1 MTRKAAVLCV
11 FDESR
16 HPGKKAATIWRRR
29 VAVVWVFQESLLETT
44 SVKASK
50 KISKPIA
57 MAEQVMMTLIA
68 VDDVVVDERLLKV
81 ELLELNVEIR
91 PISLIMQ
98 PR

>member
-1 MTRKAAVLCV
+1 
-11 FDESR
+11 
-16 HPGKKAATIWRRR
+16 
-29 VAVVWVFQESLLETT
+29 
-44 SVKASK
+44 
-50 KISKPIA
+50 
-57 MAEQVMMTLIA
+57 MAEQVMMTLIV